1 MNTPNNKRKRNSQNK
16 ILSALIKELQTKDL
30 NNISVTDI
38 CKIAGV
44 NRTTFYANYIDI
56 YDLAEK
62 LKEFLEN
69 EVSGLFKDEHEHQH
83 NSHNYTKL
91 FQHIKENQI
100 YYNTY
105 FKLGADINFKLK
117 QYDTELAEKYY
128 DNKYIEYH
136 VEFFRNGL
144 NAVLKK
150 WLNEGCKE
158 SPEEIAE
165 IIRSEYSNKITF

>member
-1 MNTPNNKRKRNSQNK
+1 MNTPNNKRRKNSQNK
-16 ILSALIKELQTKDL
+16 ILSALVKELQTKEL

-62 LKEFLEN
+62 LKEFLEK
-69 EVSGLFKDEHEHQH
+69 EVQNLFKEEHEHQQ

-117 QYDTELAEKYY
+117 QYDTDLAEKYY